1 MSPECLRRGLAN
13 LFALSL
19 AGLAPAALAAEE
31 IRYRTEPGDTLAG
44 LGNSMLIRPGDWVRI
59 QQLNDI
65 ADPLKLPVGI
75 DLRIPVSLLK
85 PLPRSGVVAAV
96 AGDAKIDGRD
106 ATAGM
111 RVGTGSELSTGEDG
125 HITLQLPDGSE
136 LALPAR
142 SSARIERLNGFRTNR
157 SQDLRL
163 RLGNGRVE
171 SRVARQRGPSA
182 RYRIDTPTAVIGV
195 RGTDFRVAWDESERL
210 SITEVTQGSVAVT
223 SKSGKAS
230 RVKAGS
236 GMAIALGERSSGP
249 VALPKAPEL
258 GALPADFDRPVLRFP
273 LPDLA
278 GNDAWRVRV
287 TPSGQL
293 PAPTLFEALVA
304 GNEVRIAGLA
314 DGEYQL
320 TLRGVDSRGLEGFD
334 AVHAFR
340 LKARPEP
347 PFSFFPPVGGNASA
361 GAVVLGWT
369 GAPEAETYLFEL
381 SPNGSFAGEGVVRR
395 ELAATR
401 TAVELTPG
409 QYVWRVASIRAD
421 GDRGPWSDPVPLAV
435 RPAQE
440 APTDVV
446 VEGGTISFSWSGRPG
461 QTFDYQFGRDT
472 GFESLLMSGSTDVPA
487 ISLARP
493 GSGVHYIRVRSVDPD
508 GFVSEWSGAH
518 KVDLGFGFPWPLFVI
533 PLLAL

>member
-1 MSPECLRRGLAN
+1 MSPACLKRGLASFLA
-13 LFALSL
+13 LFMT
-19 AGLAPAALAAEE
+19 GLAPAALAADE
-31 IRYRTEPGDTLAG
+31 IRYRTEPGDTLVG
-44 LGNSMLIRPGDWVRI
+44 LGNSMLTRPGDWVRI

-65 ADPLKLPVGI
+65 ADPLRLPVGTE
-75 DLRIPVSLLK
+75 LRIPVSLLN

-96 AGDAKIDGRD
+96 AGDARVDGRE

-111 RVGTGSELSTGEDG
+111 RVGSGSELTTGDDG

-142 SSARIERLNGFRTNR
+142 SSARIERLNGFRTNS

-163 RLGNGRVE
+163 RLDNGRVE

-195 RGTDFRVAWDESERL
+195 RGTDFRVAWDESEKL

-223 SKSGKAS
+223 SKSGQAS
-230 RVKAGS
+230 RVKAGR
-236 GMAIALGERSSGP
+236 GIAIAQGAGSSGP
-249 VALPKAPEL
+249 VALPRAPEL
-258 GALPADFDRPVLRFP
+258 GALPAAFDRPVFRFP

-287 TPSGQL
+287 TPIGPL
-293 PAPTLFEALVA
+293 PAPTLFDALVA
-304 GNEVRIAGLA
+304 GSEVRIAGLA
-314 DGEYQL
+314 DGDYQL
-320 TLRGVDSRGLEGFD
+320 TVRGVDSRGLEGFD

-369 GAPEAETYLFEL
+369 GAPEAESYLFEL
-381 SPNGSFAGEGVVRR
+381 APNGRFVGEASVRR
-395 ELAATR
+395 ELAANR
-401 TAVELTPG
+401 TKVELAPG
-409 QYVWRVASIRAD
+409 QYVWRVASVRAN
-421 GDRGPWSDPVPLAV
+421 GDRGPWSDPVPLEV
-435 RPAQE
+435 RPAQD

-446 VEGGTISFSWSGRPG
+446 VDGGTISFAWSGRPG
-461 QTFDYQFGRDT
+461 QTFEYQLGRDS
-472 GFESLLMSGSTDVPA
+472 GFESLLASGSTDVPE

-493 GSGVHYIRVRSVDPD
+493 GSGVHYIRVRSIDPD